1 MSLFRLQKSWGPDPA
16 FSPILC
22 QVSYPIEGSLHEL
35 FFLGRQ
41 ALDAA
46 SEKTERT
53 EETEPTEGTDRGP
66 PPGYSHSMVLGG
78 LEVMS
83 YTTRVM
89 PRTSFTIRLEIRSRT
104 S

>member
-35 FFLGRQ
+35 FFQGRQ

-46 SEKTERT
+46 SEKTE
-53 EETEPTEGTDRGP
+53 PTEGTERGP